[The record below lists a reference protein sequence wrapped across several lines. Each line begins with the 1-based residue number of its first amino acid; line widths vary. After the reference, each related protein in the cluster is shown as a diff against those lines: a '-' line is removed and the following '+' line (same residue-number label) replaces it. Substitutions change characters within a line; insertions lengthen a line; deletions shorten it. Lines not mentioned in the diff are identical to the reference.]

1 MNNTLKNINTLQ
13 IEYETK
19 LAQYNQAVQD
29 FNAMVRK
36 IHGETGVLQELSA
49 SGIDMK
55 IQEGVLV
62 GNKKVLNDS
71 DVYKYKDNAKNHND
85 VLEIVP
91 DATYWGTSGVGS
103 SRARSA
109 MHCKKK
115 CMKSSSCTG
124 ATFIPRNRFCYL
136 RSGTGD
142 VKTGRNGHYAIVNTL
157 MIKIQQLKGYNR
169 RLLYINR
176 QINDIIR
183 QGGES
188 TNLDGL
194 MNENKETNDDLVQQH
209 NRLLEQR
216 NTIDGLIQGY
226 DNVDE
231 ASTDTDL
238 RATSSLMV
246 YRFYVIVFVILLY
259 IPVVMKYGSPG
270 IYGLLFI
277 LTAIFWYFRMG
288 NVSLALLFLLSI
300 VFAYSVPLALRQT

>member
-29 FNAMVRK
+29 FNAMVHK

-55 IQEGVLV
+55 DQKGVLV

-71 DVYKYKDNAKNHND
+71 DIYKYIDSAKKHQD
-85 VLEIVP
+85 IFEVLP

-109 MHCKKK
+109 IHCEKK
-115 CMKSSSCTG
+115 CMNTKACTG
-124 ATFIPRNRFCYL
+124 ATFIPKNRFCYL
-136 RSGTGD
+136 RSGTGE
-142 VKTGRNGHYAIVNTL
+142 VHTGRNGRYAIVNTL
-157 MIKIQQLKGYNR
+157 MMKIQQLKGYNR

-176 QINDIIR
+176 QINNMIMR
-183 QGGES
+183 GGET
-188 TNLDGL
+188 TNLDGI
-194 MNENKETNDDLVQQH
+194 MDENKKTNDVLVQEH
-209 NRLLEQR
+209 NSLLDQR
-216 NTIDGLIQGY
+216 NIIDRLVQGY
-226 DNVDE
+226 DNADE

-238 RATSSLMV
+238 RATSSLIV
-246 YRFYVIVFVILLY
+246 YRFYVIVFIMLLY
-259 IPVVMKYGSPG
+259 IPVVMKYGLPG

-277 LTAIFWYFRMG
+277 LSAVFWYFRMG
-288 NVSLALLFLLSI
+288 HVSLVLLFLLAI
-300 VFAYSVPLALRQT
+300 VFAYSVPLTLR

>member
-36 IHGETGVLQELSA
+36 IHGESGVLQELSI
-49 SGIDMK
+49 SVNDIK
-55 IQEGVLV
+55 HQKGVLV

-71 DVYKYKDNAKNHND
+71 DVYKYIDSAKRD
-85 VLEIVP
+85 QDILEILP
-91 DATYWGTSGVGS
+91 DATYWGTSGVGT

-109 MHCKKK
+109 IHCEKK
-115 CMKSSSCTG
+115 CMNSSSCTG

-142 VKTGRNGHYAIVNTL
+142 VNTGRNGHYAIVNTL
-157 MIKIQQLKGYNR
+157 MMKIQQLKGYNK

-176 QINDIIR
+176 QINNMIR
-183 QGGES
+183 QGGGT

-194 MNENKETNDDLVQQH
+194 MDENKKMNNVLVQEH
-209 NRLLEQR
+209 NSLLDQR
-216 NTIDGLIQGY
+216 NIIDRLIQGY
-226 DNVDE
+226 DNADE

-246 YRFYVIVFVILLY
+246 YRFYVIVFIVLLY
-259 IPVVMKYGSPG
+259 IPVLMKYGSPG
-270 IYGLLFI
+270 IYGLLLI
-277 LTAIFWYFRMG
+277 LSAVFWYFRMG
-288 NVSLALLFLLSI
+288 HVSLALLFLLSI
-300 VFAYSVPLALRQT
+300 VFAYSVPLTLR